1 MKLENIKFRIWNGY
15 QMLTPFS
22 LMDIQ
27 NERAS
32 ILNSD
37 FIMQYTGVDDKNG
50 TPIFE
55 GDIVK
60 GICLGYD
67 SEYEFT
73 DYVEFRNG
81 SFCFN
86 KEKWKDGTHD
96 WYSLEN
102 HDESDLNVIGNIY
115 QNPELVM

>member
-1 MKLENIKFRIWNGY
+1 MKLENIIFRIWNGHK
-15 QMLTPFS
+15 MLTPFS

-27 NERAS
+27 NERACVS
-32 ILNSD
+32 ILD
-37 FIMQYTGVDDKNG
+37 TVMQFTGLVDKNG
-50 TPIFE
+50 VEIYE

-73 DYVEFRNG
+73 DYVEFKNG

-102 HDESDLNVIGNIY
+102 HYEGDLTVIGNIY
-115 QNPELVM
+115 QNPELV